1 MALTKEDKIP
11 RLDRVMI
18 IDTKNI
24 DLERALIN
32 LFMLLKHGGAYP
44 SSRTGIADRTTDL
57 LTKWL
62 CQDPNFP
69 GFSQYPEVVKEWL
82 ETDFLDLVNRGTD
95 KEALAAPRPIHLNAY
110 KLRNARHCKD
120 YGASAQLYRLLADEN
135 DQLPRR
141 LREFLLKGCDPTTD
155 KFQGNTDAVDI
166 ETLTILRLADRE
178 GKDAPGPERVPVY
191 APLCTGQGRLLR
203 NDIRRL
209 LRYENVIPRPML
221 VEYLKTLCGLHLALF
236 VRRLA
241 YQIGTWMRHRSVTLE
256 CSQCPV
262 DPMRE
267 TPLEGCP
274 FPLEFIIDMGDQP
287 NTRMASLSQ
296 ASAQEH
302 FAAMDDFIRNLMG
315 LTKLIQY
322 IDTSG
327 YQAPTS
333 LALVSKALEVYAAD
347 DPDFRGYCR
356 AKLSTI
362 IGVPPDG
369 RFERIRD
376 QFKDDPFHA
385 YLECIL
391 LERFSWHRGYF
402 RQMFRSLL
410 SNNHDTGML
419 VSGRSL
425 RSPVRFHLGTRLLE
439 TLVQIAVLKPY
450 KQESSREWLF
460 RSEPMLVSDLLN
472 WLRHRYGIAIGAAQV
487 QGRSSLA
494 PTDLKALRENE
505 EHFKEKLRE
514 IGFFTDLSDAFNS
527 QRVMPRYRVGE

>member
-11 RLDRVMI
+11 RVDRVMI
-18 IDTKNI
+18 IDTKTI
-24 DLERALIN
+24 DLDRALIN

-44 SSRTGIADRTTDL
+44 SSRTGIVDRTTDML
-57 LTKWL
+57 AKWL
-62 CQDPNFP
+62 CEDPNFS
-69 GFSQYPEVVKEWL
+69 GFAQYPEVVKEWL
-82 ETDFLDLVNRGTD
+82 EADFLDLVNRGTD
-95 KEALAAPRPIHLNAY
+95 NEALAAPRPIHLNSY
-110 KLRNARHCKD
+110 KLRNARHCRD

-141 LREFLLKGCDPTTD
+141 LREFLLRGCDPTTD
-155 KFQGNTDAVDI
+155 KFQGNADSVDI

-178 GKDAPGPERVPVY
+178 GKDAPGAERVPPY
-191 APLCTGQGRLLR
+191 TPLCVGQGRLLR

-209 LRYENVIPRPML
+209 LRYEDVIPRPML
-221 VEYLKTLCGLHLALF
+221 VEYFKTLCGLHLALF

-241 YQIGTWMRHRSVTLE
+241 YQIETWMRLRSITSE
-256 CSQCPV
+256 CRQCPV
-262 DPMRE
+262 EPTNEIPMI
-267 TPLEGCP
+267 GCP
-274 FPLEFIIDMGDQP
+274 FPLEFIVDMGNQP

-296 ASAQEH
+296 ASAQGH
-302 FAAMDDFIRNLMG
+302 FEAMDSFIKDLMG

-322 IDTSG
+322 VDTTG
-327 YQAPTS
+327 FRAPNS
-333 LALVSKALEVYAAD
+333 LALVTKALEVYAGD

-362 IGVPPDG
+362 IGMPPDG

-376 QFKDDPFHA
+376 QFQDDPFHA
-385 YLECIL
+385 YVECIL

-402 RQMFRSLL
+402 RQLFRSLL
-410 SNNHDTGML
+410 SINHDTGML
-419 VSGRSL
+419 VSGRST

-439 TLVQIAVLKPY
+439 TLVQIAVLKPH
-450 KQESSREWLF
+450 KQEAARDWQF

-487 QGRSSLA
+487 QGSGSLA
-494 PTDLKALRENE
+494 PADLKALRENE

-514 IGFFTDLSDAFNS
+514 IGFYTDLSDAYNS
-527 QRVMPRYRVGE
+527 QRVTPRYRVGE